1 MDSGAFFFRRS
12 GLDGGAGGAWIMKIS
27 HKSIVWLLCII
38 LFCVVSGVAMLLFGL
53 LRTAIPHLYRM
64 STGEIPFDIT
74 HDAVLFASAMLV
86 LLLALIPAAFF
97 FWCWHYQVVEPLHR
111 AEDFLERLSRGE
123 TPPPLPTGGLANRRI
138 QTLFSELNLLSDR
151 LRSLSARLERSIA
164 HEAELR
170 GDLEKYDR
178 MQIELMARLLP
189 ETRRSIGVIKGLLL
203 GGMECS
209 DEAERRELGDRAFHR
224 ITALSR
230 EIERLIDFSRLGLA
244 RWNAPRQDVFDTAV
258 FMRELVNRSKTHLQ
272 ARNIS
277 FESGVSGRP
286 PVRLKLDREL
296 LYQLLSIMIRAVGRL
311 SVSGSAVKFVC
322 RGDGRR
328 AEFEVSCPV
337 CDRMEGDLAAKL
349 AEAME
354 GDGFAVEG
362 IPVEVMA
369 LGVVQDISRRLRCAL
384 HVRPSSGGADLV
396 MELPPEACVF
406 EQEKLEFSSFEE
418 YGGSAP
424 PERRRAK
431 TAPARRNV
439 LLWSEDSD
447 EAAAV
452 TAVLRPSGISV
463 RCFASLD
470 ELEAELDSSTCDGLI
485 LSPRSF
491 GVDPCEL
498 VFRLRKRAGRPNLA
512 ITVLSPQMSD
522 QVYRRLGDLDRVTV
536 LIMPI
541 NYEMLTAAFG
551 G

>member
-1 MDSGAFFFRRS
+1 
-12 GLDGGAGGAWIMKIS
+12 MKNS
-27 HKSIVWLLCII
+27 HKSIVWLLCIG
-38 LFCVVSGVAMLLFGL
+38 LVCVVSGIAMLLFGL
-53 LRTAIPHLYRM
+53 LRTAIPHLHKM
-64 STGEIPFDIT
+64 FTGEIPFDVT
-74 HDAVLFASAMLV
+74 HDAVLFATAMLV
-86 LLLALIPAAFF
+86 LLLALIPTTFF
-97 FWCWHYQVVEPLHR
+97 LWCWHYQVLKPLHR
-111 AEDFLERLSRGE
+111 AEEFLERLSLGE
-123 TPPPLPTGGLANRRI
+123 TPSPLPTGGLASRRI

-151 LRSLSARLERSIA
+151 LRSLSARLEKSIA

-170 GDLEKYDR
+170 DDLEKYDR

-203 GGMECS
+203 GGMDCP
-209 DEAERRELGDRAFHR
+209 DEAERHLLGDRAFHR
-224 ITALSR
+224 ITSLSR

-244 RWNAPRQDVFDTAV
+244 RWNAPKQDVFDTAV

-354 GDGFAVEG
+354 GGASAVEG
-362 IPVEVMA
+362 VPVEVMA
-369 LGVVQDISRRLRCAL
+369 LGVVREISRRLRCSL
-384 HVRPSSGGADLV
+384 HVRPVSGGADLV
-396 MELPPEACVF
+396 MELPAEACVF
-406 EQEKLEFSSFEE
+406 EQDKLEFSSFEE
-418 YGGSAP
+418 YGGGAP
-424 PERRRAK
+424 AERRRAK
-431 TAPARRNV
+431 PGPARREV
-439 LLWSEDSD
+439 LLWSEDAD
-447 EAAAV
+447 ESLAIS
-452 TAVLRPSGISV
+452 AVLRQSGICV
-463 RCFASLD
+463 RCFSSID
-470 ELEAELDSSTCDGLI
+470 KLESELDSSGCDGLI
-485 LSPRSF
+485 LSPGSF
-491 GVDPCEL
+491 GVNPCEL
-498 VFRLRKRAGRPNLA
+498 VFRLRRRAGRPNLA
-512 ITVLSPQMSD
+512 IIILSPQMSD
-522 QVYRRLGDLDRVTV
+522 QVYRKLGDLDRVGV

-541 NYEMLTAAFG
+541 NYEMLAAAFG